1 MNVLWATHRPTVQ
14 QRNLDQR
21 QTGDQ
26 GTGAAPSMCASK
38 LERPTPRRLP
48 KAFGSTAPDRA
59 GGARAPRGA
68 DRAGR
73 PEALRRGGFGGA
85 FGMAWPPNQRRVAG
99 LKAVGWGRRGW
110 EARLWRVGVGS
121 LLRRW

>member
-1 MNVLWATHRPTVQ
+1 
-14 QRNLDQR
+14 
-21 QTGDQ
+21 
-26 GTGAAPSMCASK
+26 MCASK